1 MTKKNRVPVNLGRY
15 KAFAKYDGKG
25 LEKLYNEWKSATK
38 ALSGTSIGFNR
49 YKGNLFNYIEQH
61 GIAPRVMGNSGPKG
75 ISSEEKEFGSLID
88 AVEAMVNKRAFDVDQ
103 IREIIKTYNIMT
115 KMNRDNQSDDNPR
128 NIMFTDHT
136 SWDEDNGL
144 INSRGDKPVYG
155 HYITDNYINRRKDY
169 NKVAGR
175 KKKSIPKA
183 PSGYR
188 KWHNYEKGKAEPP
201 YWQYTLGPKGLRVVL
216 REALKT
222 MKDITY
228 DIEDPILIDGNDRR
242 YQGAGEYAYRNF
254 AEVNRYF
261 KKIFAKNSIDD
272 YITPMGNISSTK
284 IENQL
289 KDIKITAE
297 NNAENEQVKE
307 WMKAEGLPGTV
318 KTFYIRIS
326 RRQVENIAKKYFEKN
341 FEAALEAR
349 KEKEESN
356 VNKSWRQVLAW

>member
-25 LEKLYNEWKSATK
+25 LAKLYNEWKSATK
-38 ALSGTSIGFNR
+38 AQSGTSIGFNR

-88 AVEAMVNKRAFDVDQ
+88 AVEAMVNKTTFDVDQ

-115 KMNRDNQSDDNPR
+115 KMNRDNESDDNPR
-128 NIMFTDHT
+128 NIMFTDNT
-136 SWDEDNGL
+136 DFDEDDGT
-144 INSRGDKPVYG
+144 INTRGNKPVYG
-155 HYITDNYINRRKDY
+155 HYITDNYIERRKAY
-169 NKVAGR
+169 NSVGGR
-175 KKKSIPKA
+175 KKKTVPKA
-183 PSGYR
+183 VPTSY
-188 KWHNYEKGKAEPP
+188 YSYDKGKAEPP

-228 DIEDPILIDGNDRR
+228 DIEEPILIDGNDRR
-242 YQGAGEYAYRNF
+242 YQGAGEYSYRNF

-261 KKIFAKNSIDD
+261 KRIFSKNNINN
-272 YITPMGNISSTK
+272 YITTSGNVSSTK
-284 IENQL
+284 IVNQL
-289 KDIKITAE
+289 KGIKITAE
-297 NNAENEQVKE
+297 NNAENEKVKE

-318 KTFYIRIS
+318 ETFYIRIS
-326 RRQVENIAKKYFEKN
+326 RRQVENIAKKYFKKN

-349 KEKEESN
+349 KEKDESN
-356 VNKSWRQVLAW
+356 VSKSWRQVLAW